1 MFCFILGK
9 ETNVIS
15 STAGK
20 ESRNLFT
27 VSMLSLKIKGKMAV
41 GFLFSRGERVLFS
54 AFSYLGVQGEYMK
67 CWEKIN
73 KLIAPLSS
81 PSGCVSPEAP
91 ALNSLRDYNV
101 QSDSKPWKGTM
112 QKDPC

>member
-1 MFCFILGK
+1 
-9 ETNVIS
+9 
-15 STAGK
+15 
-20 ESRNLFT
+20 
-27 VSMLSLKIKGKMAV
+27 
-41 GFLFSRGERVLFS
+41 
-54 AFSYLGVQGEYMK
+54 MK

-112 QKDPC
+112 QKDPCQHTVAVIVQLLEMMSNGVTCIFFPSLLLVNCKL